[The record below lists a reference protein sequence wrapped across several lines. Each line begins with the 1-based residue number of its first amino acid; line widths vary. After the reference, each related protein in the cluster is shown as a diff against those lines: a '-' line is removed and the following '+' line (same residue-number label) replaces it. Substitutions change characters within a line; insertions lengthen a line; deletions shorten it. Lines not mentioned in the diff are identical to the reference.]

1 MKLLD
6 LIKWD
11 DAGRAALPVRVTP
24 KASANRIRIEERDG
38 ENQRVRVDVTVAQE
52 DGKANKHVISYWP
65 RNCACQNRLLL
76 SSMALPTGTKLSR
89 FEKYEC
95 CGQPELFWADAQKNG
110 LNRPVIYGVLSG
122 PRLIEEK
129 SKGN

>member
-38 ENQRVRVDVTVAQE
+38 ENQRVRVDVTVPQE
-52 DGKANKHVISYWP
+52 DGKANKQVIKLLAKKLRMPKS
-65 RNCACQNRLLL
+65 ALTIKHGFTNRDKII
-76 SSMALPTGTKLSR
+76 AFRKT
-89 FEKYEC
+89 
-95 CGQPELFWADAQKNG
+95 
-110 LNRPVIYGVLSG
+110 
-122 PRLIEEK
+122 
-129 SKGN
+129 